1 MTTILGIDEA
11 GRGPVLGP
19 LIISG
24 VMINE
29 IDEQKLIEIE
39 VKDSKLIE
47 HSKREILF
55 DKIINIAKT
64 TRIITIGPKEVDD
77 AVLSQNNMNLN
88 WLEAHKS
95 AEIINKLN
103 PEKSIL
109 DCPSPNTSRYKEYVG
124 KLVENKDIEIISENK
139 ADFNFVIVSA
149 ASILAKA
156 QREREMAK
164 IKKKYGDTGAGY
176 TSDPKTQEFL
186 KNNWNKCPEIFRRS
200 WASWKKYSDEANN
213 KKLTDF

>member
-1 MTTILGIDEA
+1 MNPK
-11 GRGPVLGP
+11 GPVIGP
-19 LIISG
+19 LIIVG
-24 VMINE
+24 AMLEEGNLH
-29 IDEQKLIEIE
+29 KLEKLE
-39 VKDSKLIE
+39 VKDSKLLTHEKIFE
-47 HSKREILF
+47 LEKKLKKILKYHLIKIYPGEI
-55 DKIINIAKT
+55 
-64 TRIITIGPKEVDD
+64 DD
-77 AVLSQNNMNLN
+77 VIDNQEEMNLN